1 MCVCVYSYRHV
12 YIALLE
18 FSRHDAGRAPRT
30 TRGYVCVCVCVYR
43 CVFLCACTY
52 LCVHTCI
59 YRYRYTYTCTYTH
72 IHVHLYTQVERLE
85 RHFRALVHRTL
96 SRARRL
102 AQQYQAQPP
111 LPLLLLDL
119 ACILASIGAAIFLLR
134 AHASIL
140 PLAQMCE
147 GNVTIGAPPCSRAAT
162 GGSAGVAGSAASA
175 YI

>member
-1 MCVCVYSYRHV
+1 M
-12 YIALLE
+12 
-18 FSRHDAGRAPRT
+18 
-30 TRGYVCVCVCVYR
+30 
-43 CVFLCACTY
+43 CACTY

-175 YI
+175 YIYLYIYMYRYMYMYVYMHTQIYTICTYTCI